1 MAHGFENSDTMF
13 SVREVPWHGLG
24 QVVEEAPTAKEAIQL
39 AGLDWKVGKYPIQC
53 NGVEVEGK
61 YGLIREDTNG
71 WLGGPVTDQYRI
83 VQNEEGFQFMDSL
96 VGRGLVYETAGSIF
110 EGKKVF
116 MTAKLQENLRVADD
130 QISTYLLLSN
140 GHSGIDSLQ
149 IAITPV
155 RVVCNNTLQLA
166 LRNFKRKWAV
176 VHSARLEERV
186 EEARKALELTGE
198 YMLNFVETG
207 NRLVDKKLTDEQLD
221 KCFEI
226 AFQMGEE
233 RRTNFSTMRKKMDAF
248 YKALEVPDLKPY
260 AGTAWSVVNAVSDI
274 ETHQK
279 NWSADRLVDAA
290 IEGNFKATADIFKY
304 VMSL

>member
-1 MAHGFENSDTMF
+1 MAHGIMENDKLF
-13 SVREVPWHGLG
+13 STRTLPWHGLG
-24 QVVEEAPTAKEAIQL
+24 EVVSEAPNAQEAIKL
-39 AGLDWKVGKYPIQC
+39 AGLTWTVGKHPIIC
-53 NGVEVEGK
+53 RGKEVEGK
-61 YGLIREDTNG
+61 FGLIREDTDE
-71 WLGGPVTDQYRI
+71 WLGGPVTEQYRV

-96 VGRGLVYETAGSIF
+96 VGKGLVYETAGSIF
-110 EGKKVF
+110 NGRKVF
-116 MTAKLQENLRVADD
+116 MTAKLQDNLRVADD

-149 IAITPV
+149 VAITPV
-155 RVVCNNTLQLA
+155 RVVCNNTLQFA
-166 LRNFKRKWAV
+166 LRNYKRKWAV
-176 VHSARLEERV
+176 VHSARLDERV

-198 YMLNFVETG
+198 YMLNFIETG
-207 NRLVDKKLTDEQLD
+207 NRLADKKLSDEQLD

-260 AGTAWSVVNAVSDI
+260 EGTAWAVVNAISDL
-274 ETHQK
+274 ETHTK
-279 NWSADRLVDAA
+279 NWSKDRLVDAA